1 MERII
6 EFSTNHWYYVIALAV
21 TLALLAHSFIA
32 PHFRRYK
39 AVSPVELTAMINHQG
54 AVVLD
59 IRESHEYNK
68 GHIIDSVHIPLNKL
82 DERRQELESDK
93 EQPIVVVCQSG
104 TRTSTACNNLIKNG
118 FEKVFALK
126 GGIMEW
132 QNANLPVVKGGKQ
145 KKRRKGGSDG

>member
-6 EFSTNHWYYVIALAV
+6 EFSTNHWYYVVALTV
-21 TLALLAHSFIA
+21 TLALLAHSFVA
-32 PHFRRYK
+32 PYFRRYK
-39 AVSPVELTAMINHQG
+39 SVSPVELTAMINHQG

-82 DERRQELESDK
+82 DERRQELDSEK

-104 TRTSTACNNLIKNG
+104 TRTSSACNNLIKNG
-118 FEKVFALK
+118 YQKVFALK

-132 QNANLPVVKGGKQ
+132 QNANLPIVKAGRQ
-145 KKRRKGGSDG
+145 KKRRKGGNDG